1 MNTYISED
9 AYRQSVLDGVLE
21 PVQNALIEGM
31 EVKDVDECLV
41 FALKVVADAL
51 RSG

>member
-1 MNTYISED
+1 
-9 AYRQSVLDGVLE
+9 VLE

-51 RSG
+51 RDRLAANRRC